1 MLPEDVT
8 DDMLKAASLVTKAAL
23 KPKKSPSEER
33 RRLEALQSARI
44 VYAQRYKTAEV
55 TAKALL
61 TAEQLEAFGYKYE
74 AITGARDFETFLRS
88 SCGFEGLL
96 FQIEIATLSIRDA
109 EQKARIAAALKGT
122 LQEAIQNEPNGSRR
136 RLLRIKMATP
146 AWVDYEAMAEIY
158 RERDAVSRATGIE
171 HHVDHIYPL
180 AGKTVCGLHV
190 HHNMRIIT
198 AAENLK
204 KSAKVL
210 EIA

>member
-8 DDMLKAASLVTKAAL
+8 DDMLLNVGLVTKAAL
-23 KPKKSPSEER
+23 KPKSRPLEER

-44 VYAQRYKTAEV
+44 VYTQRYREAE
-55 TAKALL
+55 KSSELL
-61 TAEQLEAFGYKYE
+61 DKEQLRALSFSYE
-74 AITGARDFETFLRS
+74 AITGQGNFEEVLHK
-88 SCGFEGLL
+88 SCLYGGFAEQVQWAVWSLK
-96 FQIEIATLSIRDA
+96 DA
-109 EQKARIAAALKGT
+109 EKKARIAAAMKGT

-136 RLLRIKMATP
+136 RQLRIKMATP
-146 AWVDYEAMAEIY
+146 AWVDYEAIAEIY
-158 RERDAVSRATGIE
+158 RERAAISEATGIV

-198 AAENLK
+198 AAENQSK
-204 KSAKVL
+204 HAKVL